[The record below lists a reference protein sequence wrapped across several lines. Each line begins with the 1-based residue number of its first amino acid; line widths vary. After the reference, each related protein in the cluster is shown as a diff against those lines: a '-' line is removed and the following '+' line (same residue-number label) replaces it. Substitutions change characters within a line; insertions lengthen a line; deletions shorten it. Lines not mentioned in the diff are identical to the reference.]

1 MRAFEP
7 GGRFSI
13 DFELNEVG
21 DGITWD
27 STNPFG
33 THAEWWE
40 YDNSSTT
47 TDTIYDVESITGGR
61 VWIGPKTLHVISAD
75 LQMGKS
81 PMDQRGF
88 YAADM
93 LNLTLNIDDL
103 YKVSPQLFDKRGE
116 FRARLQ
122 EANRYR
128 CVWKGQVFRPYHT
141 QPDGYIDDR
150 GTLIT
155 LNMIQLMPD
164 ELVNDEQFQ
173 AYAQPAS

>member
-1 MRAFEP
+1 MRAFTP
-7 GGRFSI
+7 GGRFTV

-33 THAEWWE
+33 THADWWE
-40 YDNSSTT
+40 YDINSVTS
-47 TDTIYDVESITGGR
+47 DPVYDVESIGGGR
-61 VWIGPKTLHVISAD
+61 VWIGPKKLLVVSAD
-75 LQMGKS
+75 LQMGQS
-81 PMDQRGF
+81 PNDQRGF

-93 LNLTLNIDDL
+93 LDFIVNIDDL
-103 YKVSPQLFDKRGE
+103 FAVSPQLFDKRGE

-128 CVWKGQVFRPYHT
+128 AVWKGQVFRPYHT

-150 GTLIT
+150 GTLIN
-155 LNMIQLMPD
+155 LKMIQLMPD
-164 ELVNDEQFQ
+164 ELINDEQFQ
-173 AYAQPAS
+173 EYAQ

>member
-13 DFELNEVG
+13 DWELNEVG

-40 YDNSSTT
+40 YDMESVAI
-47 TDTIYDVESITGGR
+47 DPVYDVEPIGAGR
-61 VWIGPKTLHVISAD
+61 VWIGPKVLHIVSAD
-75 LQMGKS
+75 LQMGMAR
-81 PMDQRGF
+81 MDERGF
-88 YAADM
+88 YAADT

-103 YKVSPQLFDKRGE
+103 QKVSPELFDQSRGK
-116 FRARLQ
+116 FKAKLQ
-122 EANRYR
+122 DANRYR
-128 CVWKGQVFRPYHT
+128 CVWKGQVYRPFHT

-150 GTLIT
+150 GTLVT
-155 LNMIQLMPD
+155 LKLLQLMPD
-164 ELVNDEQFQ
+164 ELINDEQFQ
-173 AYAQPAS
+173 EYAQP

>member
-1 MRAFEP
+1 MRAHEP

-40 YDNSSTT
+40 YDTSSTT
-47 TDTIYDVESITGGR
+47 TDPIYDVESITGGR
-61 VWIGPKTLHVISAD
+61 VWIG
-75 LQMGKS
+75 

-173 AYAQPAS
+173 QYAQAAS

>member
-1 MRAFEP
+1 MRAFQP

-27 STNPFG
+27 STNPYG

-40 YDNSSTT
+40 YDMDNSTY
-47 TDTIYDVESITGGR
+47 DPVYDVETIAGGR
-61 VWIGPKTLHVISAD
+61 LWKGPKTLHIVSAD
-75 LQMGKS
+75 LNMGQS

-88 YAADM
+88 YAADT
-93 LNLTLNIDDL
+93 LSLTVNIDDM
-103 YKVSPQLFDKRGE
+103 YKVSPQLFDARGK

-150 GTLIT
+150 GTLIG
-155 LNMIQLMPD
+155 LKLIQLMPD

-173 AYAQPAS
+173 DYAQA